1 MPSNESSPP
10 KEDTGR
16 RDFLGRS
23 ALCIAA
29 TVGIG
34 FVAAV
39 PRPEAG
45 QPGPVRTANCQACTG
60 CAATCPKTAIAVTPD
75 GPVIDRKLCVRCG
88 VCTALCSVGGMTFS
102 PRAQK

>member
-1 MPSNESSPP
+1 MASNESSS
-10 KEDTGR
+10 TGR
-16 RDFLGRS
+16 RGFLGRS

-34 FVAAV
+34 FVATV
-39 PRPEAG
+39 PRPAKG
-45 QPGPVRTANCQACTG
+45 QPGPVRTANCLACTG

-88 VCTALCSVGGMTFS
+88 VCAALCSVGGMTFS
-102 PRAQK
+102 PRAEK